1 MAKQIFDNQ
10 IDHSITQLS
19 HNEKD
24 HLRQK
29 FEDAQSKLSANLPKN
44 EVLGTHGGSS
54 ATQTPPKGSFL
65 KTLWNF
71 ILSMIMN
78 IPFKDTA
85 NISMSRIK
93 EIRKHISNLG
103 VDFYNFKSG
112 GINADFAF
120 YLLEIYRGVF
130 PVYVFFHNPNNES
143 FYESYLNAF
152 FESLMEDS
160 AKQALTLLS
169 QDALE
174 KMFYDESITDKR
186 EALNKRLKDF
196 TDSFKGTTLKNVQT
210 ALIPLEQMAVFYQE
224 FDFQSFFSLF
234 GKFENHRLS
243 VSFQQI
249 DSEKVLPFLKSLG
262 ALCKMITEQDLN
274 SLAQKALE
282 IANTKMAAKGFKDA
296 FHQLPIEQINK
307 SLMMIRKLIKLDIID
322 SMLQYITLNES
333 EISGF
338 LRFKKALL
346 NRYQTLVTQNTTK
359 NFNEM
364 EEEKSREF
372 LMRHIHEFF
381 GIRTE
386 GDLDFHPIYNNE
398 IKRYLITQDIKSFEH
413 LKSLCILNSFFK
425 KYFDTHIREVVNTIV
440 VKGNFI
446 KKQEGEEFS
455 TCYYQLDDNIEKLKT
470 LLGEEMVLSE
480 KRKNPTIEMLAS
492 KKELTPVEKK
502 TVKEKLGQYDYQ
514 IQSYIEKIVDLFFDL
529 FQFLEEIKG
538 DWGKKHPSVLANLK
552 NLAGIRH
559 MSFMAA
565 LEQAMGQ
572 LETFFNIISNFIVIK
587 SKFNAEMKKIQ
598 QLGL

>member
-10 IDHSITQLS
+10 VDNSVVRLS
-19 HNEKD
+19 HDEKNN
-24 HLRQK
+24 LRQQ
-29 FEDAQSKLSANLPKN
+29 FEEARMQLSANLPKN
-44 EVLGTHGGSS
+44 EVLGTQGGSS
-54 ATQTPPKGSFL
+54 VIPPPKGSFF

-71 ILSMIMN
+71 ILSMLMN

-93 EIRKHISNLG
+93 EIRKHMGNLG

-130 PVYVFFHNPNNES
+130 PVYLFFHNPQNES
-143 FYESYLNAF
+143 FYENYLNAF
-152 FESLMEDS
+152 FENLMEDS
-160 AKQALTLLS
+160 AKQALALLS

-174 KMFYDESITDKR
+174 KMFYDESIADKR

-196 TDSFKGTTLKNVQT
+196 TDSFKGNTLKNIQT

-234 GKFENHRLS
+234 GKFENHKLS

-282 IANTKMAAKGFKDA
+282 IANKKMAAKGFQDA
-296 FHQLPIEQINK
+296 SHQLPIEQINK
-307 SLMMIRKLIKLDIID
+307 GLMMIRKLIKLDIID
-322 SMLQYITLNES
+322 SMLQYITLNEK

-346 NRYQTLVTQNTTK
+346 NRYQTLITQNTTK
-359 NFNEM
+359 IFNEM
-364 EEEKSREF
+364 EEQKSREF
-372 LMRHIHEFF
+372 LIRHIHEFF

-398 IKRYLITQDIKSFEH
+398 IKRYLSTQDIKSFEH
-413 LKSLCILNSFFK
+413 LKPLCILNSFFK

-455 TCYYQLDDNIEKLKT
+455 ACYYQLDDSIQKLSS
-470 LLGEEMVLSE
+470 LLHSEMTPSE
-480 KRKNPTIEMLAS
+480 RIKNPVLEMLVS

-514 IQSYIEKIVDLFFDL
+514 IQNYIEKIVDLFFDL

-552 NLAGIRH
+552 NLSGIRH

-565 LEQAMGQ
+565 LEESMGQ
-572 LETFFNIISNFIVIK
+572 LETFFNIIGNFIVIK
-587 SKFNAEMKKIQ
+587 HKFNAEMKKIEKI
-598 QLGL
+598 GL